1 MHTKASVLSLAWASL
16 FLQALSIPTDPLDF
30 LKSFAEKRP
39 CPILENSL
47 PAAEVAPGYQAKL
60 AITGLN
66 DPRQILF
73 DKQGRLL
80 VVDRGVGVKQFKVDG
95 CGLLVNGRT
104 IIEDTRL
111 NHGITISTDGKTL
124 FASTSDVAYG
134 WNYSTDSGTVSNRRP
149 LVTGMSSGGHTTRSL
164 LVPDGNSEL
173 LLISVGSDGNF
184 DQGTKEYSSGRSQI
198 RGFKWRDLL
207 SNSVVYKEGGINF
220 GWGLR
225 NSVGLRDDKRG
236 QLWSV
241 ENSADNIERDG
252 VDVHTDNPGEELNFH
267 GSVRDTSTSRRNYGY
282 PSCFTAWDPSVIPDH
297 GNIVRGQ
304 QFSLDANVNDA
315 TCASG
320 YQAPRLAFPAHT
332 APLDIIFDKAGD
344 AWVTLHGSWNRD
356 PPIGYQL
363 ITIPFDSKTSEPRAG
378 SSSDSGY
385 KTILWNKDVIICP
398 SRCFRP
404 VGLAIANNGAI
415 FMSSDATGEI
425 YRIEKNQLGQ
435 PGLLKWPNGQKL

>member
-1 MHTKASVLSLAWASL
+1 MKVFAFLLIWASL
-16 FLQALSIPTDPLDF
+16 FTQILSIPPELLDF
-30 LKSFAEKRP
+30 FKSIAEKTKCRT
-39 CPILENSL
+39 LKNSL
-47 PAAEVAPGYQAKL
+47 PAPEVASGYQAKL
-60 AITGLN
+60 AITELR

-80 VVDRGVGVKQFKVDG
+80 VVDRGIGVKQFKVDR
-95 CGLLVNGRT
+95 CGLLVGSTT
-104 IIEDTRL
+104 IIEDSNL
-111 NHGITISTDGKTL
+111 NHGLTISTDGKTL
-124 FASTSDVAYG
+124 FASTSDIAYG
-134 WNYSTDSGTVSNRRP
+134 WSYDTDSGTVSNKKA

-164 LVPDGNSEL
+164 LVPDGNPDI

-198 RGFKWRDLL
+198 RGFQWKDLL
-207 SNSVVYKEGGINF
+207 SESVEYKEGGTNF

-225 NSVGLRDDKRG
+225 NSVGLRDDKKG

-241 ENSADNIERDG
+241 ENSADNIKRDG

-297 GNIVRGQ
+297 EDIARGQ
-304 QFSLDANVNDA
+304 QFSLDSEVDDA
-315 TCASG
+315 KCASD

-344 AWVTLHGSWNRD
+344 AWVTQHGSWNRD

-363 ITIPFDSKTSEPRAG
+363 ITIPFDNKTGEPKAD
-378 SSSDSGY
+378 SSSDTGFKAIFS
-385 KTILWNKDVIICP
+385 NKDLNSCP
-398 SRCFRP
+398 GRCFRP
-404 VGLAIANNGAI
+404 TSLAIADDGAI
-415 FMSSDATGEI
+415 FMSSDSTGEI
-425 YRIEKNQLGQ
+425 YRIEKEQ
-435 PGLLKWPNGQKL
+435 PGRPSRAKWP